1 MKETTNTME
10 TKEKTLT
17 TTQVADR
24 FYELAQQGKFDEIQD
39 ELYDSR
45 VKSVEPAHSDWQTV
59 EGLDKVKEKA
69 VQWQETIEEMHGGY
83 TNAPQVAGNFFSCV
97 MGMDVTLKGQ
107 PRMKLDEIAVY
118 EVRDGKIVLEQ
129 FFF

>member
-1 MKETTNTME
+1 ME

-17 TTQVADR
+17 TAQVADQ
-24 FYELAQQGKFDEIQD
+24 FYKLAQQGKFDEIQD
-39 ELYDSR
+39 ELYDENA
-45 VKSVEPAHSDWQTV
+45 KSIEPAHSGWQSV
-59 EGLDKVKEKA
+59 EGLDNIKAKA
-69 VQWQETIEEMHGGY
+69 VQWQETIEEVHGGY

>member
-1 MKETTNTME
+1 ME

>member
-1 MKETTNTME
+1 
-10 TKEKTLT
+10 
-17 TTQVADR
+17 V
-24 FYELAQQGKFDEIQD
+24 
-39 ELYDSR
+39 
-45 VKSVEPAHSDWQTV
+45 
-59 EGLDKVKEKA
+59 
-69 VQWQETIEEMHGGY
+69 HGGY

>member
-1 MKETTNTME
+1 MKKTSDTME

-83 TNAPQVAGNFFSCV
+83 TNAPQVAGNFFSCI

>member
-1 MKETTNTME
+1 ME

-17 TTQVADR
+17 TEQVADR
-24 FYELAQQGKFDEIQD
+24 FYTLAQQGKFDEIQD
-39 ELYDSR
+39 ELYDSN
-45 VKSVEPAHSDWQTV
+45 VKSIEPAHSDWQTV

-69 VQWQETIEEMHGGY
+69 VQWQETIEEVHGGY

-107 PRMKLDEIAVY
+107 PRLKLDEIAVY